1 MKASKV
7 IETGI
12 VRATYSRTAIKM
24 KNFEFSN
31 PVETVFVS
39 ENAPESIRLTGTT
52 PKKEG
57 WKEYNGKLENI
68 GNPYTSVEVWIKTA
82 TKGGRSRTWVRNCK

>member
-1 MKASKV
+1 MKASNV

-24 KNFEFSN
+24 RKLEFSN

-39 ENAPESIRLTGTT
+39 ENAPESMRLTGTT

-57 WKEYNGKLENI
+57 WVELEGELAEV

-82 TKGGRSRTWVRNCK
+82 TKGGRSRTWVR